1 MKSIKLLL
9 VAVALVFSNIVAAK
23 TNPIDDKAK
32 MTIISKEI
40 ATLLQNPSFP
50 VERNAYVTVK
60 FTVNRNN
67 ELVVLSVEAENNK
80 DIIEEFIKTRLNYRK
95 LSSNIK
101 TQVYTLPVK
110 MVSL

>member
-9 VAVALVFSNIVAAK
+9 VAVTLVFSNIVAAE
-23 TNPIDDKAK
+23 TNSFDDKAK
-32 MTIISKEI
+32 MAIISREI
-40 ATLLQNPSFP
+40 SSLLQNPSFP
-50 VERNAYVTVK
+50 VERNASVTVK
-60 FTVNRNN
+60 FAVNRNN
-67 ELVVLSVEAENNK
+67 ELVVLSVEAEYNK

-101 TQVYTLPVK
+101 AQVYTLPVK